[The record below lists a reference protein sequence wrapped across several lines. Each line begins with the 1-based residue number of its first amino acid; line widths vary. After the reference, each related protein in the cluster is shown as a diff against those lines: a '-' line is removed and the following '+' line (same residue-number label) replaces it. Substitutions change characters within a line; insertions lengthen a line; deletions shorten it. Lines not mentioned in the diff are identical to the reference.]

1 MPPTAPKSKGAANA
15 VIETKL
21 NLTPNALMVLQRRYL
36 RKDRSGKVIESPE
49 EMFRRVARNVAS
61 VDAEYRNREEV
72 KKTEEEFY
80 QLMSSLEF
88 LPNSPTLMNA
98 GTRLQQLSACFVL
111 PIDDSMES
119 IFEAVKNTALIHQSG
134 GGTGFS
140 FSRIRPKNDVVQ
152 STKGVSSGPISFMKV
167 YDAATEAVKQGG
179 TRRGANMAVLRIDHP
194 DILEFIRCKKDEGVL
209 TNFNISVGLTEE
221 FMQAMSREEE
231 YELINPHTRQVTG
244 KLDAK
249 AVFNTIVDLA
259 WRNGEPGILFLDRIN
274 QNNPT
279 PKVGEIEST
288 NPCGEQPLLPYES
301 CNLGSINLS
310 MMEVDGKVDY
320 EKLGRV
326 VKSAVHFLDNVID
339 VSRQPLPQIEDM
351 TKANR
356 KIGLGVM
363 GFADLLIKLNI
374 PYNSEEAIRT
384 AEEVMGFIS
393 AESKDMSARLAE
405 ERGVFPNFKGS
416 IYDVP
421 NGLKLHNASTTTIAP
436 TGTISIIAG
445 CSSGIE
451 PLFALSYYRHVMDD
465 DKLVETNPL
474 FGAVARDRNFYDQK
488 LIEEIAEK
496 GSVQDMEEVPE
507 DVRKLFVV
515 AHDLEPEWHTRM
527 QAAFQRYTDNAVSK
541 TVNFPTDATREDVA
555 KVYKLAYELG
565 CKGVT
570 IYRDRSRER
579 QVLNLG
585 GSAGIMGRTEAP
597 QPRSPRP
604 RPVMLRGMTEKMGT
618 GCGSLYVTVNEDEV
632 GLFEVFA
639 QLGKAGGCAASQT
652 EAISRLVSLSLR
664 SGIDI
669 EAVLKQLRG
678 IRCPSP
684 SWQDGGIIL
693 SCPDAISR
701 AVEKYLKLTQGHEAG
716 VRIKP
721 KGTAGACPDCGE
733 ALEYSEGCAVC
744 KHCGYSKC

>member
-1 MPPTAPKSKGAANA
+1 MPPSASKPIRTAGAAPQ
-15 VIETKL
+15 TKL
-21 NLTPNALMVLQRRYL
+21 DLTENALTVLQRRYL
-36 RKDRSGKVIESPE
+36 RKDRSGRVIETPE

-80 QLMSSLEF
+80 RLMSSLEF

-119 IFEAVKNTALIHQSG
+119 IFETVKNTALIHQSG

-140 FSRIRPKNDVVQ
+140 FSRIRPRNDVVQ

-167 YDAATEAVKQGG
+167 FDAATEAVKQGG
-179 TRRGANMAVLRIDHP
+179 TRRGANMAVLRVDHP
-194 DILEFIRCKKDEGVL
+194 DIMDFIRCKKDEGIL
-209 TNFNISVGLTEE
+209 SNFNISVGLTEE
-221 FMQAMSREEE
+221 FMEAMSREEE
-231 YELINPHTRQVTG
+231 YELVNPHTRQVVD

-274 QNNPT
+274 QTNPT

-310 MMEVDGKVDY
+310 RMVTDGEIDY
-320 EKLGRV
+320 DKLGQV
-326 VKSAVHFLDNVID
+326 VRSAVHFLDNVID
-339 VSRQPLPQIEDM
+339 VSRQPLTQIEDR

-363 GFADLLIKLNI
+363 GFADLLIQLNI
-374 PYNSEEAIRT
+374 PYNSEEATQT
-384 AEEVMGFIS
+384 AEQVMGFIS

-421 NGLKLHNASTTTIAP
+421 NGLKLRNASTTTIAP
-436 TGTISIIAG
+436 TGTISILAG

-451 PLFALSYYRHVMDD
+451 PLFALTYYRRVMDD
-465 DKLVETNPL
+465 DKLMETNPL
-474 FGAVARDRNFYDQK
+474 FEKACRERDSYDPE
-488 LIEEIAEK
+488 LIHTIAEK
-496 GSVQDMEEVPE
+496 GSIQDLEQIPG
-507 DVRKLFVV
+507 DVRRLFVV
-515 AHDLEPEWHTRM
+515 AHDLEPEWHIRM
-527 QAAFQRYTDNAVSK
+527 QAAFQKYTDNAVSK
-541 TVNFPTDATREDVA
+541 TVNFHTEATREDVA
-555 KVYKLAYELG
+555 KVYKLAYQLG

-570 IYRDRSRER
+570 IYRDRSRDQ
-579 QVLNLG
+579 QVLNVG
-585 GSAGIMGRTEAP
+585 TAAGTSGRTEAP
-597 QPRSPRP
+597 RP
-604 RPVMLRGMTEKMGT
+604 RTPRARPNMLQGMTEKMGT
-618 GCGSLYVTVNEDEV
+618 GCGSLYVTVNEDQV

-652 EAISRLVSLSLR
+652 EAISRLVSLALR

-669 EAVLKQLRG
+669 EAILKQLRG

-701 AVEKYLKLTQGHEAG
+701 AVEKYLKTTGHEQGGFTFA
-716 VRIKP
+716 P
-721 KGTAGACPDCGE
+721 QGTVGACPDCGE
-733 ALEYSEGCAVC
+733 ALENSEGCVVC